1 VNAGKVEKTVNEDIF
16 ADPKSVNI
24 SKEIEYAEYEFKVL
38 ELKMHQ
44 DFVDEKTCEK
54 LVEVE
59 TV

>member
-1 VNAGKVEKTVNEDIF
+1 MEKTVNEDIF

-44 DFVDEKTCEK
+44 DFVNEKTCEK